1 MNIFDA
7 LKIFYREDTISDFL
21 VNCFKDSNEFLL
33 RILNEATIYLND
45 QHDFNVETRVGL
57 GKSVGTPDIVIRA
70 TIDNNIKLIIIE
82 NKMGAAEGHEQTNRY
97 ESMEARN
104 RIARKYGIPFE
115 NVEFHFIFLA
125 LDTTAKPKNSQF
137 NFLNYQMFLK
147 GNWQLNDEKLRVIF
161 KDFKEKLELFY
172 SPIKRPYE
180 SLESGLKM
188 DGMQRKICWQS
199 ILYETFYSNEDL
211 LLSWGEVGGA
221 GRNNFLFLITK
232 RNWTSDESF
241 RKVGLSKTFYVHID
255 TYINMLK
262 HKNNTVNEIGI
273 RFETFPYEPHSK
285 IKNVPDYKRFL
296 DNKRIFGEKL
306 YEHAKKQ
313 KILTKQRN
321 SKLLVMTIPIQGKTI
336 RETVQNIKEQVKA
349 IVDCIDEVIDQ
360 MQAEGLIK

>member
-7 LKIFYREDTISDFL
+7 LNIFYREDTISDFL

-33 RILNEATIYLND
+33 HFLNEATIYLND
-45 QHDFNVETRVGL
+45 QYDFNVETRVGL
-57 GKSVGTPDIVIRA
+57 GKSIGTPDIVIRA

-97 ESMEARN
+97 ESTEARTRN
-104 RIARKYGIPFE
+104 ARKYGVPFE
-115 NVEFHFIFLA
+115 NVEFHLA
-125 LDTTAKPKNSQF
+125 LDITAKPENSQF
-137 NFLNYQMFLK
+137 RFLNYQMFLK

-161 KDFKEKLELFY
+161 KDFQEMLEQFY
-172 SPIKRPYE
+172 SPIRRPYE
-180 SLESGLKM
+180 SLESDFKM

-211 LLSWGEVGGA
+211 LLSWGEVGRA

-232 RNWTSDESF
+232 REWTSNESF
-241 RKVGLSKTFYVHID
+241 HEVGLSKTFNVHVD
-255 TYINMLK
+255 TYINMLDYG
-262 HKNNTVNEIGI
+262 NNTVKEIGI

-285 IKNVPDYKRFL
+285 IKNVPGYKRFL

-306 YEHAKKQ
+306 YDHAKKQ
-313 KILTKQRN
+313 KTLAKHRN

-336 RETVQNIKEQVKA
+336 QETVQNIKEQVEA
-349 IVDCIDEVIDQ
+349 IVDCIDGVIDQ
-360 MQAEGLIK
+360 MQTESLIK